1 MTVRDSD
8 QTVARVRARNVGV
21 RIGPRVILEGIDL
34 EAGTGCILAVTGPA
48 GAGKTTLLHV
58 LAGIIRPTAG
68 EVVVDGGDPPG
79 FGKRSSTF
87 FGFVP
92 QTFGLAAALTVE
104 ENVALPL
111 QLLGLSREEVAAR
124 VEQTLLELGMDNA
137 ASQLAT
143 ELSGGQQQR
152 AAVGRA
158 IVAEPRLIIADEPT
172 SELDA
177 ANRDLDFDLFRTA
190 RARGAT
196 VVIATHDDDL
206 VERCDSVVSLR
217 DGHRQNGERRL
228 HEEDQSS
235 TRGSTR
241 AP

>member
-1 MTVRDSD
+1 MTVHDSGRTGA
-8 QTVARVRARNVGV
+8 QVRARNVGV
-21 RIGPRVILEGIDL
+21 RIGSRVILEGIDL

-79 FGKRSSTF
+79 FGRGSSTF
-87 FGFVP
+87 LGFVP

-111 QLLGLSREEVAAR
+111 QLLGLPRDEVAAR
-124 VEQTLLELGMDNA
+124 VEQTLAELGMDNA

-177 ANRDLDFDLFRTA
+177 ASRDIVFDLFRTA
-190 RARGAT
+190 RERGAT
-196 VVIATHDDDL
+196 IVIATHDDDL
-206 VERCDSVVSLR
+206 VERCDTVVSLR
-217 DGHRQNGERRL
+217 DGRLQNGIGRL
-228 HEEDQSS
+228 QNESQST